1 MAMLSLKHI
10 HVQYET
16 MVSGP
21 DLDCYRVVL
30 YVQPSG
36 DDMMDMLHHE
46 ELFRTPEEAAR
57 LRKAISD
64 KGMLNLEH
72 WVWSP
77 SLATAFGDL
86 QVKPTAVLK
95 TTPYTPKF

>member
-1 MAMLSLKHI
+1 MATLNLKGI

-16 MVSGP
+16 VVSGP
-21 DLDCYRVVL
+21 NLDCYRVVL
-30 YVQPSG
+30 YVQPMC
-36 DDMMDMLHHE
+36 DDLMDMLHHE
-46 ELFRTPEEAAR
+46 ELFTTPEEAAR
-57 LRKAISD
+57 LRKAIQT
-64 KGMLNLEH
+64 KGCLNLEH

-95 TTPYTPKF
+95 TTPYAPKF